1 MEVVLPSAQHR
12 HLEVKENGKL
22 KTNRFALIL
31 HTLNSKQHSALADDG
46 GCDDGGDV
54 AASSRNS

>member
-1 MEVVLPSAQHR
+1 MEVVLPPAQLR

-31 HTLNSKQHSALADDG
+31 HTLNSKQHSAFASS
-46 GCDDGGDV
+46 GCDGAEV